1 MKRFASSV
9 ALAAL
14 LVPGLTSCKSSMTAP
29 EPVLAAVTNAPTTLT
44 VGSSPVTVNGNAWR
58 DFMPGPGA
66 PAGGSGLMV
75 TASVQT
81 NQATPLPADLT
92 IGSVWVLN
100 GDQLWSTTQVENR
113 RDTPFVQTG
122 VARNGP
128 RWDPGAQVTL
138 VVGVRTG
145 DGPEQFVRAQ
155 AVPIGRTD

>member
-1 MKRFASSV
+1 MKPFQSSI
-9 ALAAL
+9 AMSAL
-14 LVPGLTSCKSSMTAP
+14 LVAALTGCKSSMTAP
-29 EPVLAAVTNAPTTLT
+29 NPVPAQVSGAPTSLT
-44 VGSSPVTVNGNAWR
+44 VGASSVTLSASLWR

-66 PAGGSGLMV
+66 SPDGSGLMV
-75 TASVQT
+75 SASVQT
-81 NQATPLPADLT
+81 AAATPLPDDLT

-100 GDQLWSTTQVENR
+100 GDQLWTTTQVENR

-128 RWDPGAQVTL
+128 HWAPGVPVTL

-145 DGPEQFVRAQ
+145 DGPERFVRAD

>member
-1 MKRFASSV
+1 MKGFASSV

-14 LVPGLTSCKSSMTAP
+14 LVPGLLDCKSTMTAP
-29 EPVLAAVTNAPTTLT
+29 QPVLAAVSNAPTTLT
-44 VGSSPVTVNGNAWR
+44 VGASPVTVNGNAWR
-58 DFMPGPGA
+58 DFMPGPGG
-66 PAGGSGLMV
+66 PAGGSGLMIS
-75 TASVQT
+75 ASVQT
-81 NQATPLPADLT
+81 ALPTPLPADLT

-138 VVGVRTG
+138 VVGVKTG
-145 DGPEQFVRAQ
+145 TGPEQYVRAE
-155 AVPIGRTD
+155 AMPIRRTD